1 MKIDLSLSDK
11 KHMRIAYGKALVEL
25 GKENEKIV
33 VLDADLSESTMT
45 CMFAKEFPD
54 RFFNVGC
61 AEQNLMGMSAGF
73 ALEGKTV
80 FTSGFAMF
88 GCGRAWEQ
96 IRNTIAYDR
105 LNVKIVLTHAGL
117 TVGKDGS
124 SHQIIED
131 ISLMRVIPGMH
142 VIVPADA
149 AETEAIVKAVV
160 KYHGPVYIRLSREKT
175 PVIFTDYEV
184 DLHKP
189 ITLMDGSDVTLFA
202 CGVMVAEAIQAAEQ
216 LKKEDIKARVINV
229 NTIKPLHADTIVKA
243 ARETGALV
251 SAEEHSIYGGLGS
264 AIAEVLAEKY
274 PAPMKRI
281 GVIDRFGKS
290 GDPYDLMTE
299 YNITAKDIVLAAK
312 EVIGRKKH

>member
-1 MKIDLSLSDK
+1 MKFDFSGSEK
-11 KHMRIAYGKALVEL
+11 KHMRIAYGKALVDL
-25 GKENEKIV
+25 GRENKNIV

-80 FTSGFAMF
+80 FASAFAMF

-131 ISLMRVIPGMH
+131 ISLMRSIPGMH
-142 VIVPADA
+142 VMVPADA
-149 AETEAIVKAVV
+149 TETEFLVKSIVR
-160 KYHGPVYIRLSREKT
+160 YHGPVYMRLSREKM
-175 PVIFTDYEV
+175 PVIFTEYDA
-184 DLHKP
+184 DPGKP
-189 ITLMDGSDVTLFA
+189 ITVIDGDDVSILA
-202 CGVMVAEAIQAAEQ
+202 CGIMLSEAIQAAEE
-216 LKKEDIKARVINV
+216 LKKENVKARVVNV
-229 NTIKPLHADTIVKA
+229 NTIKPLHKDTVVKA
-243 ARETGALV
+243 AKETGAIV
-251 SAEEHSIYGGLGS
+251 TAEEHCIYGGLGS
-264 AIAEVLAEKY
+264 AVAEILSENY
-274 PAPMKRI
+274 PVIMKRI
-281 GVIDRFGKS
+281 GVVDRFGKS
-290 GDPYDLMTE
+290 GDPYDLMAE
-299 YNITAKDIVLAAK
+299 YNITAKDVAKAAM
-312 EVIGRKKH
+312 EVVKKK

>member
-1 MKIDLSLSDK
+1 MKFDLTLSER

-25 GKENEKIV
+25 GKEHPNMV

-45 CMFAKEFPD
+45 CMFAKEFPE

-80 FTSGFAMF
+80 FTSAFAMF

-131 ISLMRVIPGMH
+131 LSLMRVIPGMH
-142 VIVPADA
+142 VMVPADA
-149 AETEAIVKAVV
+149 LEAEYLVKSSI

-175 PVIFTDYEV
+175 PVIFKDYDF

-189 ITLMDGSDVTLFA
+189 ITIIDGDDVTLAA
-202 CGVMVAEAIQAAEQ
+202 CGVMVSEAIKAAQELEKQ
-216 LKKEDIKARVINV
+216 KIRAKVINV
-229 NTIKPLHADTIVKA
+229 NTIKPIHKESIIQSAK
-243 ARETGALV
+243 ETGAIV
-251 SAEEHSIYGGLGS
+251 TAEEHSIYGGLGS
-264 AIAEVLAEKY
+264 AVAEVLVENY
-274 PAPMKRI
+274 PVPMKRI
-281 GVIDRFGKS
+281 GVVDRFGKS
-290 GDPYDLMTE
+290 GEPYDLMAE
-299 YNITAKDIVLAAK
+299 YNITAKDIVEAAK
-312 EVIGRKKH
+312 EVIKRKK